1 MADAE
6 WLRTYDGVRRFAPA
20 IGQLGEWRAL
30 CEGGWTAAIPGGLAD
45 VDESDERLR
54 NETAPNLNQLAND
67 ERFPNRQQDTNHTAN
82 VREMTYQNVGANPS
96 AGYPLNGE
104 REREYPPSTVGT
116 SSGQQLSQPQ
126 QLHYAPSTNQ
136 TQNYSSPSSG
146 PPSLQEPHHETYD
159 NGRDSPPGASATLA
173 SFPNPPTH
181 IPVPFPS
188 SHPSSLSQQ
197 HPPQPQTPKARTA
210 SPPRLAD
217 SPISNDLYGAKPGTE
232 FHDSPTSLLSS
243 DQFPESSYAESNNT
257 SIRNP
262 ERSPPQDKG
271 LSPHITS
278 GTYRQGE
285 SPTEFGVATNNNG
298 GYGRGVSRSV
308 GVQEKSPGV
317 NRTDTAGS
325 SGSIVAAM
333 RQRYSSQV
341 GLRFLSSN
349 K

>member
-1 MADAE
+1 VADAE

-45 VDESDERLR
+45 IDDSDERLR
-54 NETAPNLNQLAND
+54 NGTAPNSNQLAND
-67 ERFPNRQQDTNHTAN
+67 ERITNRQQDTNP
-82 VREMTYQNVGANPS
+82 VREMTYQNVSGANPS
-96 AGYPLNGE
+96 AGHPLNGE

-126 QLHYAPSTNQ
+126 QLHHAPSANQ
-136 TQNYSSPSSG
+136 TQNYSSSSSG

-159 NGRDSPPGASATLA
+159 GAAATLA

-188 SHPSSLSQQ
+188 SHPPSLSQQ
-197 HPPQPQTPKARTA
+197 HPPQPQTPKAT
-210 SPPRLAD
+210 PPRLTD

-243 DQFPESSYAESNNT
+243 DQFPELSHAESNNT

-271 LSPHITS
+271 LSPRITS
-278 GTYRQGE
+278 GAYRQGD

-298 GYGRGVSRSV
+298 VYGRGVSRSV
-308 GVQEKSPGV
+308 DVQEKSPGV